1 MTEEINWRFNPG
13 DRLGINDSGI
23 ETFRGQMITSLGREI
38 CQNSID
44 AVLER
49 KEKVTVEFKEFKLDR
64 EKIPGIE

>member
-38 CQNSID
+38 CQNSIE

-49 KEKVTVEFKEFKLDR
+49 KEKGKKLFGNKMR
-64 EKIPGIE
+64 VSI

>member
-1 MTEEINWRFNPG
+1 MKKKKSYKKLLKEFH
-13 DRLGINDSGI
+13 
-23 ETFRGQMITSLGREI
+23 RGQMITSLGREI